1 MAVPQKDVIK
11 RLKAGETLV
20 HVIEREK
27 KSGNHKPYQY
37 LSGGGRVTVATY
49 EKLRPQLSPV
59 SVGLFPDA
67 EPQEWEWSGE
77 Q

>member
-1 MAVPQKDVIK
+1 MAVLQQEVIK
-11 RLKAGETLV
+11 RLKEGETLV
-20 HVIEREK
+20 HVIEREGEK
-27 KSGNHKPYQY
+27 HKPYQY

-59 SVGLFPDA
+59 SAGLFPDA
-67 EPQEWEWSGE
+67 EPQEWEWTGE